1 MIIELE
7 IKLFVGTISYE
18 DIETGFWSISDEEKN
33 YRITNT
39 PEELKKDNLKVAAII
54 KETESDNDMS
64 YFMTGQS
71 AEILEYKIIK

>member
-33 YRITNT
+33 YRITDT
-39 PEELKKDNLKVAAII
+39 PEELKKDGLKVAAII
-54 KETESDNDMS
+54 REIESDNDMS

-71 AEILEYKIIK
+71 AAILEYKIIK